1 MDPNVEEP
9 PPKVEIGE
17 VETEVEFGSKVCPLV
32 WLNIIIEL
40 KHGVGESRCLSSA
53 AGSAVE

>member
-32 WLNIIIEL
+32 
-40 KHGVGESRCLSSA
+40 
-53 AGSAVE
+53 